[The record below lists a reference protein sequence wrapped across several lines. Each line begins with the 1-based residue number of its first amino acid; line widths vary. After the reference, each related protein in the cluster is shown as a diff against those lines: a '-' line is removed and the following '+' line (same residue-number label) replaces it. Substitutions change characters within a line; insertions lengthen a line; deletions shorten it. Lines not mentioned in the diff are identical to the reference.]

1 MNVVDKNLVRILYVE
16 DDVNLRQLVKHIL
29 EEMGGFTVELCED
42 GEDALSKAEQFKP
55 QLALLDVRMPGI
67 DGTTTFRR
75 LKELPG
81 LEDLNGIFITTFA
94 EPGDLAVYEELGALA
109 CIPKPIDP
117 GTLVEK
123 VSKIWSERGV

>member
-1 MNVVDKNLVRILYVE
+1 MNAMDKNLVRILYVE

-42 GEDALSKAEQFKP
+42 GGDALSKAEQFKP

-75 LKELPG
+75 LKELQG
-81 LEDLNGIFITTFA
+81 LEDLSGIFMTTFA
-94 EPGDLAVYEELGALA
+94 EPDDLAVYKELGALA

-117 GTLVEK
+117 GTLVER